1 MSRKQKEL
9 EMKAMKLDWES
20 RAKLTERLLLSLE
33 RESEAEIERLWME
46 EAQRRLAE
54 IRDGRVL
61 PVPAHRFFEG
71 CGGSSPESALVR
83 RTGGLGRHRSNRLAE
98 R

>member
-61 PVPAHRFFEG
+61 PVPAAQVLRR
-71 CGGSSPESALVR
+71 VR
-83 RTGGLGRHRSNRLAE
+83 RELSRKRSGSKDGRPRKTSK
-98 R
+98 